1 MNNDE
6 RLRHLVKT
14 LFNDYLN
21 AVEESEGGKLFF
33 PTTIS
38 TCRAM
43 KIAPL
48 NNLLEEMRQL
58 SGADTLPEIDNE
70 R

>member
-21 AVEESEGGKLFF
+21 VVEESDNGNLFF

-38 TCRAM
+38 TCRVM
-43 KIAPL
+43 KVAPL
-48 NNLLEEMRQL
+48 NVLLHEMRDL
-58 SGADTLPEIDNE
+58 SGADPLPEIDNG

>member
-21 AVEESEGGKLFF
+21 VVEESDNGNLFF
-33 PTTIS
+33 PTTIG
-38 TCRAM
+38 TCRVM
-43 KIAPL
+43 KVAPL

-58 SGADTLPEIDNE
+58 SGADPLPEIDNG

>member
-1 MNNDE
+1 MNDNE
-6 RLRHLVKT
+6 RLRHLVKS
-14 LFNDYLN
+14 LFDDYLN
-21 AVEESEGGKLFF
+21 VIEESESGKLFF
-33 PTTIS
+33 PTAIG

-58 SGADTLPEIDNE
+58 SGANPRPDIDKGD
-70 R
+70 